1 MAKKTKKQ
9 SRKVSG
15 VPAPAPRGPEQS
27 VSQAASSLT
36 SRTYSTEFNPDYS
49 QTLKD
54 LRRIG
59 ILAGSFF
66 AVLVI
71 ISFFLR

>member
-1 MAKKTKKQ
+1 MARKTKKQ

-15 VPAPAPRGPEQS
+15 AAPSQEQVQFDS
-27 VSQAASSLT
+27 KASASLT
-36 SRTYSTEFNPDYS
+36 SRSFSTDFNPDYS
-49 QTLKD
+49 QTKKD
-54 LRRIG
+54 LRRIA

-66 AVLVI
+66 AILVI

>member
-1 MAKKTKKQ
+1 MAQKSKKQ
-9 SRKVSG
+9 TRN
-15 VPAPAPRGPEQS
+15 APRP
-27 VSQAASSLT
+27 VAAEINVTESAPITGAGRSF
-36 SRTYSTEFNPDYS
+36 SAEFNPDYS

-66 AVLVI
+66 ALLVALAI
-71 ISFFLR
+71 FMP